1 VTVHNSTGLE
11 IMVAGQ
17 PASAPLRDFR
27 AVARLLVG
35 HFAANTP
42 CGSLPGEQLH
52 GDVTEF
58 TVKCI
63 SIAVQMLDERRAPAE
78 SDLAELRAKASQ
90 WAREGVPLESV
101 LSVYHE
107 GIQIG
112 WNLVSKRAGEGDA
125 AQLIEAARMFV
136 LLSEKV
142 SIAASKSYV
151 EELQAVAS
159 EHHTAAH
166 TLVTSLLSGHN
177 AVSMARQSGI
187 ELADSYLVLALS
199 VPPHPDENDP
209 NIQKTVAARRK
220 LRRVQAELATV
231 CGRTPLSLLSTEG
244 GTVLIPGVHD
254 DEWVEALVHRIGT
267 AAEVPVTATAEQA
280 ATADIPT
287 AADQVHELLSLA
299 HQLHRPSG
307 LYRMD
312 DLVLEYQLTR
322 PGPGRRHLTQ
332 ILEPLDSSPELLET
346 LEIHISHDLNR
357 QRSARQLHL
366 HTNTVDYRLK
376 RIAQLT
382 GFDPT
387 RPSGIRHLQ
396 AALVARRLE
405 SSRGAA

>member
-1 VTVHNSTGLE
+1 MTVHNTTSLG

-63 SIAVQMLDERRAPAE
+63 SIAVQMLDERRAPNE

-101 LSVYHE
+101 LTVYHE

-112 WNLVSKRAGEGDA
+112 WNLVSKRAGEGDTTD
-125 AQLIEAARMFV
+125 LIEAARMFV

-151 EELQAVAS
+151 EELQSVAS

-166 TLVTSLLSGHN
+166 TLVSSLLSGHN
-177 AVSMARQSGI
+177 AVAIARQSGI

-209 NIQKTVAARRK
+209 AIQRTVAARRK

-231 CGRTPLSLLSTEG
+231 CGRTPLSMLSTEG
-244 GTVLIPGVHD
+244 GTVLIPGVRD
-254 DEWVEALVHRIGT
+254 EEWVEALVHRLST
-267 AAEVPVTATAEQA
+267 AAEVPLTVTAEQA

-287 AADQVHELLSLA
+287 AADQVHELLALA

-322 PGPGRRHLTQ
+322 PGPGRRHLRQ
-332 ILEPLDSSPELLET
+332 ILEPLDASPELLET

-405 SSRGAA
+405 ASQGAA

>member
-1 VTVHNSTGLE
+1 MTAHNTTSLG

-63 SIAVQMLDERRAPAE
+63 SIAVQMLDERRPPNE

-101 LSVYHE
+101 LTVYHE

-112 WNLVSKRAGEGDA
+112 WNLVSKRAGEGDTSD
-125 AQLIEAARMFV
+125 LIEAARMFV

-151 EELQAVAS
+151 EELQSVAS

-166 TLVTSLLSGHN
+166 TLVSSLLSGHN
-177 AVSMARQSGI
+177 AVSIARQSGI

-209 NIQKTVAARRK
+209 AIQRTVAARRK

-231 CGRTPLSLLSTEG
+231 CGRSPLSMLSTEG
-244 GTVLIPGVHD
+244 GTVLIPGVQD
-254 DEWVEALVHRIGT
+254 EEWVEALVHRLST
-267 AAEVPVTATAEQA
+267 AAEVQLTVTAEQA

-287 AADQVHELLSLA
+287 AADQVHELLALA
-299 HQLHRPSG
+299 HQLHRPAG

-322 PGPGRRHLTQ
+322 PGPGRRHLRQ
-332 ILEPLDSSPELLET
+332 ILEPLDASPELLET

-405 SSRGAA
+405 AAQGAA

>member
-1 VTVHNSTGLE
+1 MTAHNTTSLG

-63 SIAVQMLDERRAPAE
+63 SIAVQMLDERRPPNE

-101 LSVYHE
+101 LTVYHE

-112 WNLVSKRAGEGDA
+112 WNLVSKRAGEGDTSD
-125 AQLIEAARMFV
+125 LIEAARMFV

-151 EELQAVAS
+151 EELQSVAS

-166 TLVTSLLSGHN
+166 TLVSSLLSGHN
-177 AVSMARQSGI
+177 AVSIARQSGI

-209 NIQKTVAARRK
+209 AIQRTVAARRK

-231 CGRTPLSLLSTEG
+231 CGRSPLSMLSTEC
-244 GTVLIPGVHD
+244 GTVIIPGVQD
-254 DEWVEALVHRIGT
+254 EEWVEALVHRLST
-267 AAEVPVTATAEQA
+267 AAEVQLTVTAEQA

-287 AADQVHELLSLA
+287 AADQVHELLALA
-299 HQLHRPSG
+299 HQLHRPAG

-322 PGPGRRHLTQ
+322 PGPGRRHLRQ
-332 ILEPLDSSPELLET
+332 ILEPLDASPELLET

-405 SSRGAA
+405 AAQGAA

>member
-1 VTVHNSTGLE
+1 
-11 IMVAGQ
+11 MVAGE

-27 AVARLLVG
+27 GVARLLVG

-63 SIAVQMLDERRAPAE
+63 SIAVQMLDERRAPKE

-112 WNLVSKRAGEGDA
+112 WNLVSKRAGEGDTND
-125 AQLIEAARMFV
+125 LIEAARVFV

-166 TLVTSLLSGHN
+166 TLVTALLSGHN

-187 ELADSYLVLALS
+187 ELAESYLVLAVS
-199 VPPHPDENDP
+199 VPPHPDEIDP
-209 NIQKTVAARRK
+209 SIQKTVAARRK
-220 LRRVQAELATV
+220 LRRVQAELATI

-254 DEWVEALVHRIGT
+254 DAWVEALVQRIGA
-267 AAEVPVTATAEQA
+267 AAEVPVTVTAEQA
-280 ATADIPT
+280 DTADIPT

-332 ILEPLDSSPELLET
+332 ILEPLDASPELLET